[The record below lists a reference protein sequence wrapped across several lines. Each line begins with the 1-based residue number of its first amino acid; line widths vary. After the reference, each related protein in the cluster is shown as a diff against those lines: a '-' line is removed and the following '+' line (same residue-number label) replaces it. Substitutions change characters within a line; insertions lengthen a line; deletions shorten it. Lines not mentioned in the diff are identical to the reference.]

1 MQNFKKFL
9 PQVLER
15 CLAIMAFYFPFIEVS
30 AYFGPKVF
38 LSTDSVAL
46 RTFYAQHVLKLS
58 NFYVYM
64 NTL

>member
-46 RTFYAQHVLKLS
+46 RTFYAQHVL
-58 NFYVYM
+58 
-64 NTL
+64 